1 MIKYFSAILIV
12 ASVSAN
18 LMSKDEVKYKT
29 SFGYCPSRAA
39 GKFTLKLVKNFEEKK
54 SLRSMKKVIHS
65 DRLKEKHFISDYKI
79 KHDPIDGTLSF
90 RFNCPKPLMKV
101 QIYKDNGLES
111 YEAIL
116 VDNGMLYDPTYEVL
130 LRGEKKLDYD
140 LPFLAIPV
148 GEMEKDVQEKITTIV
163 GSMDLAFRKKLSE
176 VIVNDSKELTMI
188 LSIKGSPSSVF
199 MGKGEWDK
207 KVNKLTKI
215 VSYMSSKRRIPA
227 VINLTNPK
235 KVVVKFNQ

>member
-1 MIKYFSAILIV
+1 MIKVWIAFFICV
-12 ASVSAN
+12 QVFGN
-18 LMSKDEVKYKT
+18 LLAKEEVKYKT

-39 GKFTLKLVKNFEEKK
+39 GKFTLKLVKNFEDKR
-54 SLRSMKKVIHS
+54 SLRSMKSLIHS
-65 DRLKEKHFISDYKI
+65 NRLKEKHFISDYKI
-79 KHDPIDGTLSF
+79 KHDPIDGTLKF
-90 RFNCPKPLMKV
+90 AFNCPKPLMKV
-101 QIYKDNGLES
+101 QIYKDNGIES

-188 LSIKGSPSSVF
+188 LSVRGNPSSVF
-199 MGKGEWDK
+199 MGKGQWDK
-207 KVNKLTKI
+207 KVEKLTKI
-215 VSYMSSKRRIPA
+215 VSYMSAKRKVPS